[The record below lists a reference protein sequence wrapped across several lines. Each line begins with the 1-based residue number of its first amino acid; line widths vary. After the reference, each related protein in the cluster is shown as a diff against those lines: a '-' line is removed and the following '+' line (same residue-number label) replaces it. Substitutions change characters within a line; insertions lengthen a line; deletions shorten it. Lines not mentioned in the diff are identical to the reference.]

1 MADPLKPSASLLARL
16 GSIIVHAQELI
27 SENGHSFDKDA
38 FIALLDDGEVHE
50 WMQEMDKLA
59 LLPKKR

>member
-1 MADPLKPSASLLARL
+1 MADPLKPSAPLLARL

-27 SENGHSFDKDA
+27 SDNGHAFDKDA
-38 FIALLDDGEVHE
+38 FIALLDDSEVHE

-59 LLPKKR
+59 LLPKRR